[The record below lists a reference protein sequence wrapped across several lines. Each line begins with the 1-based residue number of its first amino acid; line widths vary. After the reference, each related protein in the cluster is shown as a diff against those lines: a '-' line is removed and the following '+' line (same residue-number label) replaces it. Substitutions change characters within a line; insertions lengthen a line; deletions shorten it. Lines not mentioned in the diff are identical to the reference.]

1 MLLMRRYPAVDARSC
16 QHHILRVL
24 AVEPQ
29 FNSLHQIFSLET
41 NSADLKTTRFTPAD
55 NPGLG
60 QPGVLVHAPGLRGF
74 RREPTAA
81 KTSFR

>member
-1 MLLMRRYPAVDARSC
+1 MLMRRYPAVDARSC

-29 FNSLHQIFSLET
+29 FDSLHQIFSLET

-60 QPGVLVHAPGLRGF
+60 SPGS
-74 RREPTAA
+74 
-81 KTSFR
+81 SFMLQG